1 MSAAAA
7 WLRQRG
13 EGVPSAL
20 LQAMIEALP
29 ERADDA
35 VPEALV
41 AGALRLYAEVGRG
54 SGGREFA
61 LPLLAADALF
71 THAFEAQ
78 AEMSPAG
85 LEALVATCQR
95 ELGEIV
101 L

>member
-1 MSAAAA
+1 M
-7 WLRQRG
+7 
-13 EGVPSAL
+13 PSAL
-20 LQAMIEALP
+20 LQTMIEALP

-85 LEALVATCQR
+85 LEALIATCQR